1 MPKQSNR
8 NIIFFL
14 ETKKNY
20 YKQMELNREQCTIW
34 NKIKVLNYINTN
46 EVKQMQMHLKTTKE
60 FGTNSEFEFTK

>member
-8 NIIFFL
+8 NIIFSL

-46 EVKQMQMHLKTTKE
+46 EVKQMQMHLKTTKV